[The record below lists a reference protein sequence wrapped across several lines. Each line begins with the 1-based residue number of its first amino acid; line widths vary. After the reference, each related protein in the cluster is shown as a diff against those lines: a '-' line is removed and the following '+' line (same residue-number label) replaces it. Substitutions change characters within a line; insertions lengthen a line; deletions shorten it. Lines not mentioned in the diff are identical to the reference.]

1 MNGEMGKKTRLKM
14 EKQQQQ
20 RSPEN
25 ISTKRQQQQQQ
36 QQQEQQHC
44 EMRARTQCTSRQ
56 EDSRAGR
63 KKTTPFLIQIVNEF
77 LSLIF

>member
-1 MNGEMGKKTRLKM
+1 MNGEMGKKTRLKK

-36 QQQEQQHC
+36 QQQEQQHSTKC
-44 EMRARTQCTSRQ
+44 AQGHNALHDRRIL
-56 EDSRAGR
+56 GR
-63 KKTTPFLIQIVNEF
+63 EGRRRRPF
-77 LSLIF
+77 SSIF